1 MLLSFKKFQSKKISV
16 VFSKFELDFVY
27 QGTGAS
33 LGSHVRGWRGR
44 KGVWERPRRRQRDS
58 GRELLRALPVGE
70 SRPIIQPCHG
80 QPTRMIFSSLLFFI
94 GNKKVN

>member
-1 MLLSFKKFQSKKISV
+1 MLLSFKKCQSKISV
-16 VFSKFELDFVY
+16 DFSKFVLD

-33 LGSHVRGWRGR
+33 LGSQVRGWRGR

-70 SRPIIQPCHG
+70 SRRIRPRRG
-80 QPTRMIFSSLLFFI
+80 QSAGKLLSYLYNTFHKI
-94 GNKKVN
+94 